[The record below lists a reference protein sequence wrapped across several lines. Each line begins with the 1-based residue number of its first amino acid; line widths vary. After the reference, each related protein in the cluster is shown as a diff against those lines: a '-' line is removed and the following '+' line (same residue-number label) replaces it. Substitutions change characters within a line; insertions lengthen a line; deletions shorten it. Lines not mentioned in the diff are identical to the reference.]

1 MEIISLETAYLQ
13 SLPRIRWI
21 RAIIGILL
29 NNEDSIKANQQQA
42 KFSSP
47 ADTTKSEEAANSFV

>member
-1 MEIISLETAYLQ
+1 MYLQ
-13 SLPRIRWI
+13 SLLRIRWI
-21 RAIIGILL
+21 RAIIRILL
-29 NNEDSIKANQQQA
+29 NNEDSTCIKANQQQA